1 MSLPKFS
8 NTFENSIYHWKGLT
22 LGLMFLMNSSILSLT
37 KTEKLE
43 VQRELEKFGWKYTFK
58 SNRHKTKLG

>member
-1 MSLPKFS
+1 
-8 NTFENSIYHWKGLT
+8 
-22 LGLMFLMNSSILSLT
+22 MNSSILSLT

-58 SNRHKTKLG
+58 SNRRKTKLG